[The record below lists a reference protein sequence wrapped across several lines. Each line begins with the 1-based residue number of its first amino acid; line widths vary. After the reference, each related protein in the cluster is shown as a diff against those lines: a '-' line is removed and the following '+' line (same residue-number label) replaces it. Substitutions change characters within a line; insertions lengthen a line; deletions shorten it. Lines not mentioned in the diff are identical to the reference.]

1 MSLLSM
7 NLFISQVGLL
17 IYKLYHLPS
26 SVFGSCP
33 NHAALCHEHCDS
45 CLSATNT
52 LDTEANKPRTAFID
66 MIPGLEDVKLKPR
79 DSYCESAKESR
90 LFGLQD
96 CPTVYPTSEEFQN
109 PVEYVHSLSEL
120 GAKYGIVKIVPPAN
134 WNPKFAL
141 DIGKFTF
148 DTRAQKLSQLGAE
161 TRTSHD
167 WLDRM
172 EKFHSMY
179 GKGADIDKYPVVG
192 GKVVD
197 LYVMKCLV
205 ALGYGWVEIAGNL
218 GLTADSITILH
229 SIYNDLVYPFES
241 YISHQKR
248 RKEAASR
255 KKRNRS
261 YAYEESSAKSNQPI
275 TPVLQSSAEFTTP
288 SPLSSYKSEFS
299 PSVPKP
305 FFSPEMLFK
314 SYSPNSGQF
323 FSNPVTSGVVAAS
336 EFQVSPSQ
344 SYDSAYGAS
353 ESDDESSENDA
364 RCPICTHIVKEEQK
378 YSECEDCNEYYHT
391 KCLSIDLNSDGFT
404 CDDCLMSN
412 HGFFFKAGKN
422 YTLPEFQE
430 MADEFRE
437 KYVPSGLSPEEEER
451 KVEELF
457 WSYVKDLRN
466 DVVVEYGADI
476 RCDVKGSGFPTVA
489 LQPYNKYSKDPW
501 NLNNFPQMKASLFH
515 YLKGDISGVTI
526 PWAYVGMI
534 FSAFCWHS
542 EDHYTYSVNYQHF
555 GDTKTWYSIPG
566 EYAERF
572 EAMCKKL
579 FPKVFEI
586 QPELLYERATMVCP
600 DIVQK
605 YGIPVYAVD
614 QRPGQFIVT
623 FPKVY
628 HCGFNHGMNLNEA
641 VNFAPPDWISF
652 GKSAVMTYKDQKR
665 DPVFSHE
672 RLLIAA
678 AENDLSSQ
686 TAQWIIR
693 YLREM
698 LRDESLRV
706 EDSSKK
712 LELLS
717 KMNSRLKLKWTNVK
731 SSVSNE
737 DFYTCESCRCFSY
750 LSRFI
755 VDGQVYCHE
764 CISWVD
770 LEEGSHKITF
780 DQRWKVRDLQN
791 LCKDVL
797 ERI

>member
-1 MSLLSM
+1 
-7 NLFISQVGLL
+7 
-17 IYKLYHLPS
+17 
-26 SVFGSCP
+26 
-33 NHAALCHEHCDS
+33 
-45 CLSATNT
+45 
-52 LDTEANKPRTAFID
+52 
-66 MIPGLEDVKLKPR
+66 MIPGLDDVKLKPR
-79 DSYCESAKESR
+79 YPYFETCKESR
-90 LFGLQD
+90 LFKLEE
-96 CPTVYPTSEEFQN
+96 CPTVYPTPEEFQN
-109 PVEYVHSLSEL
+109 PVDYVHSLSDL

-161 TRTSHD
+161 TRSSHD

-172 EKFHSMY
+172 EKFHTMY
-179 GKGADIDKYPVVG
+179 GQGAHIDKYPVVG
-192 GKVVD
+192 GKVVN
-197 LYVMKCLV
+197 LYVVKCLV
-205 ALGYGWVEIAGNL
+205 SLGYSWAEVAESL
-218 GLTADSITILH
+218 GLTAECVHVLH
-229 SIYNDLVYPFES
+229 SIYNDLVLPFES
-241 YISHQKR
+241 YISLQKERREASFR
-248 RKEAASR
+248 RK
-255 KKRNRS
+255 RNWS
-261 YAYEESSAKSNQPI
+261 DTYGDSLAKSSLPI
-275 TPVLQSSAEFTTP
+275 TPVLQSSAEFSTP
-288 SPLSSYKSEFS
+288 SPLYATKSEFS

-305 FFSPEMLFK
+305 ITSPEFQFK
-314 SYSPNSGQF
+314 NYSSNLGQF
-323 FSNPVTSGVVAAS
+323 FGSPNISGAITAN
-336 EFQVSPSQ
+336 ELQFSPSR

-353 ESDDESSENDA
+353 ESDDEGSENDA
-364 RCPICTHIVKEEQK
+364 RCPICNHIVKEEQK
-378 YSECEDCNEYYHT
+378 YSECNDCNEYYHT
-391 KCLSIDLNSDGFT
+391 KCLSIGSKTSQFT

-437 KYVPSGLSPEEEER
+437 QYVPEGLTPEEEEN

-457 WSYVKDLRN
+457 WKFVKDLRN

-515 YLKGDISGVTI
+515 YLKGDISGVTL

-566 EYAERF
+566 EYAEKF
-572 EAMCKKL
+572 EAMCKKI
-579 FPKVFEI
+579 FPKVFEV

-605 YGIPVYAVD
+605 HGIPVYAVD

-665 DPVFSHE
+665 APVFSHE

-698 LRDESLRV
+698 LCDESLRV
-706 EDSSKK
+706 ESSSKK
-712 LELLS
+712 LES
-717 KMNSRLKLKWTNVK
+717 AYKKNTRLKVKWTNVK

-737 DFYTCESCRCFSY
+737 DFYTCGSCRCFSY

-764 CISWVD
+764 CISWTD

-780 DQRWKVRDLQN
+780 DQRWKVGDLQG